1 MGYAFF
7 LDDCD
12 FSAINIGKVTEET
25 TPDSGGGDGGDTPA
39 PVYAV
44 SAETNA
50 ALMAICYAQEW
61 AAHEDYMTFEE
72 AAAVTDI
79 GTVFQNNKN
88 IGSFDEFQYFTGVT
102 AIPNSA
108 FVSCTSLTSIVFP
121 QSLQSIGTLAFR
133 YCGNLVAVNFP
144 EATVTVASNALQ
156 DSGVQ
161 VATIN
166 SNELIEYG
174 IGHGGLFSNAPITT
188 IYFGNKV
195 TDYVLYEECI
205 YTVDHK
211 TLVYVPTTKQTIAYH
226 PLVEAIAAYAFK
238 NNSNITSVVLPSTV
252 TTVGESAF
260 SPCNNLTS
268 VSLPS
273 VTSIGNSAFVP
284 SSGIAKIAQISMPS
298 VVTMGSLAF
307 RYFKGTSVDIP
318 STCTQI
324 NNAFQDSPNIISMIC
339 RATTPPTITA
349 PSLSGWCTGEG
360 KNIYVP
366 AASVDTYKAA
376 NVWSTYASYI
386 SAISE

>member
-12 FSAINIGKVTEET
+12 FSALNIGKVTEET
-25 TPDSGGGDGGDTPA
+25 VPDPGGDDDTP

-61 AAHEDYMTFEE
+61 AEHEDYMTFEE

-79 GTVFQNNKN
+79 GTVFSNNSN

-102 AIPNSA
+102 AIPNNA
-108 FVSCTSLTSIVFP
+108 FVKCTSLTSIVFP

-133 YCGNLVAVNFP
+133 YCSNLVAMNFP
-144 EATVTVASNALQ
+144 EATVTVANNALQ

-161 VATIN
+161 VVTLN
-166 SNELIEYG
+166 SNALIAYVTA
-174 IGHGGLFSNAPITT
+174 HSGLFSNAPITT
-188 IYFGNKV
+188 IYLGNRV
-195 TDYVLYEECI
+195 TDYVLYEGCV
-205 YTVDHK
+205 YTADHR
-211 TLVYVPTTKQTIAYH
+211 TLVYVPSTFQTVTYH
-226 PLVEAIAAYAFK
+226 PLVETVGAFAMAYTTM
-238 NNSNITSVVLPSTV
+238 SSVTLPSSV
-252 TTVGESAF
+252 TTVGNSAF
-260 SPCNNLTS
+260 INSSTLVS

-273 VTSIGNSAFVP
+273 VTSIGNTAFVYP
-284 SSGIAKIAQISMPS
+284 TASYAKLAQISMPS
-298 VVTMGSLAF
+298 VVTIGSLAF

-324 NNAFQDSPNIISMIC
+324 GNAFQDSTAITSMTC
-339 RATTPPTITA
+339 RATTPPTIA
-349 PSLSGWCTGEG
+349 AQSLSGWCTGEG

-376 NVWSTYASYI
+376 SVWSNYASYI

>member
-25 TPDSGGGDGGDTPA
+25 TPDSGGGDGGDTPV
-39 PVYAV
+39 PTYAV

-50 ALMAICYAQEW
+50 ALMAVCYAQEW
-61 AAHEDYMTFEE
+61 AANEDYMTFEE

-79 GTVFQNNKN
+79 GTVFSNNKN

-102 AIPNSA
+102 AIPNNA

-133 YCGNLVAVNFP
+133 YCSNLVAVNFP
-144 EATVTVASNALQ
+144 EATVTVAGNAFQ

-174 IGHGGLFSNAPITT
+174 TGHGGLLSNAPITT
-188 IYFGNKV
+188 VNLGSKV
-195 TDYVLYEECI
+195 TDYVLYEGCI
-205 YTVDHK
+205 YTADHK
-211 TLVYVPTTKQTIAYH
+211 TLVYVPNSFVTISYH
-226 PLVEAIAAYAFK
+226 PAVTAIANYANAYGA
-238 NNSNITSVVLPSTV
+238 ITRLELPASVI
-252 TTVGESAF
+252 TVGMFAYST
-260 SPCNNLTS
+260 CNSLTS
-268 VSLPS
+268 VSMPS
-273 VTSIGNSAFVP
+273 VTNIGNSAFAI
-284 SSGIAKIAQISMPS
+284 SRTNLTQISIPS
-298 VVTMGSLAF
+298 VVTIGATAF

-324 NNAFQDSPNIISMIC
+324 NNAFQDSPNITSMTC
-339 RATTPPTITA
+339 RATTPPTIAA

-360 KNIYVP
+360 KHIYVP
-366 AASVDTYKAA
+366 AASVDAYKAA
-376 NVWSTYASYI
+376 RVWSTYASYI